1 MPTPIHRESN
11 EPRFAMPFSI
21 DDATRFAMPSSADDD
36 LRVVMPSA
44 ADEDL
49 RGAMPSADEGLR
61 RAMSSAA
68 DDVMRVAKPSNF
80 ADDDLRFAIPSF
92 ADDEIRAWDV
102 RRPGELHRELALE
115 PDAAARL
122 RAEASADGTSP
133 SVALTVK
140 LEAALAVE
148 RLRGFGVPDPIA
160 LLDEIAAA
168 QRPVH
173 ALSTAEAD
181 YARSLTLDRFG
192 GHEPDLTVP
201 VRLHSRVQTHD
212 VEALLGVVGLC
223 PAIRWE
229 LAALRAGATIGEWA
243 ALSALAGA
251 TA

>member
-1 MPTPIHRESN
+1 
-11 EPRFAMPFSI
+11 
-21 DDATRFAMPSSADDD
+21 
-36 LRVVMPSA
+36 
-44 ADEDL
+44 
-49 RGAMPSADEGLR
+49 
-61 RAMSSAA
+61 
-68 DDVMRVAKPSNF
+68 MRI
-80 ADDDLRFAIPSF
+80 AIPAF

-102 RRPGELHRELALE
+102 RRPGEVHRALALE
-115 PDAAARL
+115 PDAAVRL

-148 RLRGFGVPDPIA
+148 QLRARGIAEPLA
-160 LLDEIAAA
+160 LLDQMADA

-173 ALSTAEAD
+173 ALSVAEAD

-192 GHEPDLTVP
+192 GHEDDLTIP

-212 VEALLGVVGLC
+212 VEALLRLVGLC
-223 PAIRWE
+223 RAIRWE
-229 LAALRAGATIGEWA
+229 LAALRAGATLGEWA